1 MPSDY
6 VADAETVQEM
16 VRLLEQDMLLTRA
29 VSGLLPPDVDPVVVH
44 AVLDIG
50 CGPGGWVLEVAKA
63 FPHIH
68 ITGIDSSELMIEYAT
83 NQALAVG
90 KANAHFQVMNF
101 RRLDFPDASFD
112 IVNARFVQWFIP
124 ADQQQRIASE
134 WFRVLRPGGTLR
146 FIENELP
153 IITNSPALELST
165 TKFLTA
171 LSLLGRTIAPGGR
184 QSGNTLMLRPLLHS
198 LGCQAIQE
206 TAQLIN
212 FSFATPHY
220 EAFTQNILHS
230 MTTMVP
236 VILATKTMSKRA
248 MMVLEEHTREEI
260 RRADFLG
267 LTFFVSSWG
276 RKPAE
281 TDPRVHLSNG

>member
-6 VADAETVQEM
+6 IADAETVQEM

-29 VSGLLPPDVDPVVVH
+29 VSGLLPSDADPALVH
-44 AVLDIG
+44 DVLDIG

-63 FPHIH
+63 YPHIH
-68 ITGIDSSELMIEYAT
+68 ITGIDSSELMIDYAA
-83 NQALAVG
+83 NRAIVER

-101 RRLDFPDASFD
+101 RQLDFPDASFD
-112 IVNARFVQWFIP
+112 IVNARFVQWFIS
-124 ADQQQRIASE
+124 ADEHQRIASE
-134 WFRVLRPGGTLR
+134 WFRVLRPGGMLR

-153 IITNSPALELST
+153 VFTNSPSLELST

-171 LSLLGRTIAPGGR
+171 LNLLGKTIAPGGR
-184 QSGNTLMLRPLLHS
+184 QGGITLMLRPLLHF

-212 FSFATPHY
+212 FSFGTPHY
-220 EAFTQNILHS
+220 ESFTQNILHS
-230 MTTMVP
+230 MTTMIP
-236 VILATKTMSKRA
+236 IILATKTMSKRA
-248 MMVLEEHTREEI
+248 LIAAEEQTRAEI

-267 LTFFVSSWG
+267 ITFFVSAWG
-276 RKPAE
+276 RKPTE
-281 TDPRVHLSNG
+281 IPPGVHSSNG

>member
-6 VADAETVQEM
+6 IADAETVQEM

-29 VSGLLPPDVDPVVVH
+29 VSGLLPPDVDPATVH
-44 AVLDIG
+44 DVLDLG

-63 FPHIH
+63 FPRIQV
-68 ITGIDSSELMIEYAT
+68 TGIDSSELMIAYAT
-83 NQALAVG
+83 NRADVERRT
-90 KANAHFQVMNF
+90 NAHFQVGNF
-101 RRLDFPDASFD
+101 RQLDFPDASFD
-112 IVNARFVQWFIP
+112 VVNARFVQWFIP
-124 ADQQQRIASE
+124 TDQQQSIVSE

-153 IITNSPALELST
+153 VFTNSPALELNT

-171 LSLLGRTIAPGGR
+171 LNRLGKTISPGGR
-184 QSGNTLMLRPLLHS
+184 QSGNTLMLRPLLHH
-198 LGCQAIQE
+198 LGCQAVQE

-212 FSFATPHY
+212 FSFGTPHY

-230 MTTMVP
+230 MTTMIP
-236 VILATKTMSKRA
+236 IILATKTMSKRA
-248 MMVLEEHTREEI
+248 LTAVEEQTREEI

-267 LTFFVSSWG
+267 ITFFVSAWG
-276 RKPAE
+276 RKPE
-281 TDPRVHLSNG
+281 ESDLRVHSSSG